1 MTGQRAEV
9 GDVVEDTQGQR
20 AIVTDIRRDG
30 TWVLR
35 PRCGPTAAQ
44 WETTD
49 PDSLRV
55 VQSRAA
61 RFSSAPDTW

>member
-9 GDVVEDTQGQR
+9 GDVVEDARGQQ
-20 AIVTDIRRDG
+20 AIVTDIRRDE

-35 PRCGPTAAQ
+35 PRWGPTKAQ
-44 WETTD
+44 WETAE

-61 RFSSAPDTW
+61 RFSGEPDTW

>member
-1 MTGQRAEV
+1 MTGKRAEV
-9 GDVVEDTQGQR
+9 GDVVDDVADQR

-35 PRCGPTAAQ
+35 PRCGPTTAQ
-44 WETTD
+44 WETAD

-61 RFSSAPDTW
+61 RFSSEPDTW

>member
-9 GDVVEDTQGQR
+9 GDVVEDAQGQR
-20 AIVTDIRRDG
+20 AIVTDIRRNE

-35 PRCGPTAAQ
+35 PRWGPTTVQ
-44 WETTD
+44 WETTE

-61 RFSSAPDTW
+61 RFSSGQDAW